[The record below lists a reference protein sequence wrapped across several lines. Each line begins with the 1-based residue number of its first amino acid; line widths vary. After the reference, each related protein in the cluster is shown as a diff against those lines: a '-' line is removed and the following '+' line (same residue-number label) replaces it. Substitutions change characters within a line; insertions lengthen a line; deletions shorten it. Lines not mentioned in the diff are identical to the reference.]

1 MTARASAARV
11 ATFQESSRSLRV
23 LFWIILPF
31 VVAHVILATIS
42 GYRAIVQVYR
52 VQLTTDTPTLRPGS
66 TVALAV
72 ATSGRATIDG
82 VVELIQSAQA
92 ETVAVFRV
100 PGHTNASYDPRTI
113 HAERRVTLTSEQLAR
128 FRPGPARLRAIA
140 NGRSQ
145 WLRVPPPV
153 IRERTVQIGETAGT
167 IASPPASSP
176 TPAAPARRTTR

>member
-1 MTARASAARV
+1 MTARASATRL

-31 VVAHVILATIS
+31 VVAHVILASFS

-52 VQLTTDTPTLRPGS
+52 VELKTDTPTLRAGAA
-66 TVALAV
+66 VDIAV
-72 ATSGRATIDG
+72 ATSGRTTVDAAL
-82 VVELIQSAQA
+82 ELIQSDHA
-92 ETVAVFRV
+92 ETLAVLRV

-113 HAERRVTLTSEQLAR
+113 HAAQHVTVTSEQLAH
-128 FRPGPARLRAIA
+128 FHTGAARLRVTA

-153 IRERTVQIGETAGT
+153 IREQAVEIGEI
-167 IASPPASSP
+167 IASSRAPSSA
-176 TPAAPARRTTR
+176 PAAPAPRTPR